1 MRLVSVL
8 VLFLTTFCS
17 AKKGEEMAQP
27 TKPIAEAGAVLNET
41 EKKELL
47 TIARTTLENHIR
59 GKTVPQFSASTD
71 RLKELRGAFVTL
83 KKHGELR
90 GCIGYVQGVKPLFQA
105 VSDMAIAASTQDPRF
120 PPVQPQELKD
130 IKIEITALTPLER
143 ISDPKIIEVGKHG
156 ILIKQGWYQGLLL
169 PQVAT
174 EEGWDRETFLAHTC
188 LKAGLPPDA
197 WKAPNTEIY
206 IFSGEVFGEPE

>member
-1 MRLVSVL
+1 MVKPTAETGVT
-8 VLFLTTFCS
+8 LT
-17 AKKGEEMAQP
+17 
-27 TKPIAEAGAVLNET
+27 ET
-41 EKKELL
+41 EKKDLI

-59 GKTVPQFSASTD
+59 GKAVPQFTPATD
-71 RLKELRGAFVTL
+71 RLKELCGAFVTL
-83 KKHGELR
+83 KKHGQLR
-90 GCIGYVQGVKPLFQA
+90 GCIGYVQGIKPLYQT
-105 VSDMAIAASTQDPRF
+105 VSEMAIAASTQDPRF
-120 PPVQPQELKD
+120 RPVQPQELKD

-143 ISDPKIIEVGKHG
+143 ISDPNTIEVGKHG

-174 EEGWDRETFLAHTC
+174 EEGWDRETFLANTC

-206 IFSGEVFGEPE
+206 VFSGQVFDEQ